1 MTITDGT
8 AVFQVRDSRI
18 ETLIN
23 YFETT
28 QAANS
33 RATII
38 YPQDSSGQNTSIL
51 VNSRYVMNNPFPG
64 FLVMCIPQI
73 MVNGEWAKPGEFI
86 FSSATFSD
94 SGNGGYGVSVNQV
107 LPDDTIVLQTGSV
120 SLTGGA
126 NAGYSGSP
134 FQNSSILTSAACR
147 IIVYKLG
154 SV

>member
-8 AVFQVRDSRI
+8 AAFQVRDSRI
-18 ETLIN
+18 ETILN

-33 RATII
+33 RVTII
-38 YPQDSSGQNTSIL
+38 YPQASGENTPIT
-51 VNSRYVMNNPFPG
+51 VNSRYVMANPFPG
-64 FLVMCIPQI
+64 FLIMCIPQI
-73 MVNGEWAKPGEFI
+73 LINGEWARPGEFVL
-86 FSSATFSD
+86 SASTFA
-94 SGNGGYGVSVNQV
+94 SGENGGYGVSVNQI
-107 LPDDTIVLQTGSV
+107 LPDDNIVLQTGSV
-120 SLTGGA
+120 SLTGGT

-134 FQNSSILTSAACR
+134 FPTNSIVTNAPCR